1 MSVAQNEKIRQVTET
16 TMVIGVDI
24 ARDTHWARAFD
35 WRGLELSKAVKF
47 ENSAEG
53 FHYFLCW
60 ASELA
65 AEQKKGRIMVGLEPT
80 GHYWFTLAAY
90 LQGGSMKLVLVNPYH
105 VKCSKELDDGH
116 PSKSDKKDPKTIAK
130 LVLEGRYVL
139 PYIPQGLYAEL
150 RVAMN
155 CRWRV
160 QKELTSVQ
168 NQIQRW
174 LKIYFPEHKTV
185 FGEFE
190 GIGSMALL
198 HAAPLPSDLVALGV
212 DGINQIWRQMKLRCV
227 GLKRAQRAFEAAQ
240 NSVGCTTGIEA
251 ARMELQI
258 LLEDYDAKLQQYERI
273 MKVVESLCRQIP
285 EVEELLKIKG
295 IGLITVAGIFAEVGD
310 LRRFSS
316 PRQLQKL
323 AGLAITENSSGKHKG
338 QTEISRRGR
347 AHLRAILFRAVMPLV
362 ARNEEFQKLH
372 HYLTTRAENPLK
384 KMQSIIAICCKLL
397 RVFYAVATK
406 GCAYSAEKMLADIRR
421 NQPLKAA

>member
-1 MSVAQNEKIRQVTET
+1 MLKSFKKVTCAFLCALLLLSAYLPSAYAFDSGNSTEQLPLSVALENPEIVSFLKETGEINQIYQEQTETRNSIYSEIASYANESLDIGTVTE
-16 TMVIGVDI
+16 
-24 ARDTHWARAFD
+24 
-35 WRGLELSKAVKF
+35 E
-47 ENSAEG
+47 
-53 FHYFLCW
+53 
-60 ASELA
+60 
-65 AEQKKGRIMVGLEPT
+65 
-80 GHYWFTLAAY
+80 
-90 LQGGSMKLVLVNPYH
+90 
-105 VKCSKELDDGH
+105 
-116 PSKSDKKDPKTIAK
+116 
-130 LVLEGRYVL
+130 
-139 PYIPQGLYAEL
+139 
-150 RVAMN
+150 RVAQL
-155 CRWRV
+155 V
-160 QKELTSVQ
+160 EKYDLQL
-168 NQIQRW
+168 
-174 LKIYFPEHKTV
+174 P
-185 FGEFE
+185 GESAS
-190 GIGSMALL
+190 GIIDDMTLYIERNTKGNII
-198 HAAPLPSDLVALGV
+198 

>member
-1 MSVAQNEKIRQVTET
+1 
-16 TMVIGVDI
+16 
-24 ARDTHWARAFD
+24 
-35 WRGLELSKAVKF
+35 
-47 ENSAEG
+47 
-53 FHYFLCW
+53 
-60 ASELA
+60 
-65 AEQKKGRIMVGLEPT
+65 MVGLEPT

-90 LQGGSMKLVLVNPYH
+90 LQGSSIKLVLVNPYH
-105 VKCSKELDDGH
+105 VKRSKELDDGH

-130 LVLEGRYVL
+130 LVLEGRYAF

-185 FGEFE
+185 FGQFE
-190 GIGSMALL
+190 GMGSMALL
-198 HAAPLPSDLVALGV
+198 HAAPFPSDLIALGV

-227 GLKRAQRAFEAAQ
+227 GLKRAQRAFEAAK

-258 LLEDYDAKLQQYERI
+258 LLEDYDVKLQQYERI
-273 MKVVESLCRQIP
+273 MEVVESLCGQIP
-285 EVEELLKIKG
+285 EAEELLQIKG
-295 IGLITVAGIFAEVGD
+295 IGLTTVAGIFAEVGD
-310 LRRFSS
+310 IRRFSS

-347 AHLRAILFRAVMPLV
+347 AHLRAILFRAAMPLV
-362 ARNEEFQKLH
+362 AKNEEFQKLH
-372 HYLTTRAENPLK
+372 QYFTTRAENPLK
-384 KMQSIIAICCKLL
+384 KMQSMIAICCKLL
-397 RVFYAVATK
+397 RVFYAVAIK
-406 GCAYSAEKMLADIRR
+406 GCAYSAEKMLADIHR

>member
-1 MSVAQNEKIRQVTET
+1 
-16 TMVIGVDI
+16 
-24 ARDTHWARAFD
+24 
-35 WRGLELSKAVKF
+35 
-47 ENSAEG
+47 
-53 FHYFLCW
+53 
-60 ASELA
+60 
-65 AEQKKGRIMVGLEPT
+65 
-80 GHYWFTLAAY
+80 
-90 LQGGSMKLVLVNPYH
+90 
-105 VKCSKELDDGH
+105 
-116 PSKSDKKDPKTIAK
+116 
-130 LVLEGRYVL
+130 
-139 PYIPQGLYAEL
+139 
-150 RVAMN
+150 MN

-258 LLEDYDAKLQQYERI
+258 
-273 MKVVESLCRQIP
+273 LCRQIP

>member
-1 MSVAQNEKIRQVTET
+1 
-16 TMVIGVDI
+16 
-24 ARDTHWARAFD
+24 
-35 WRGLELSKAVKF
+35 
-47 ENSAEG
+47 
-53 FHYFLCW
+53 
-60 ASELA
+60 
-65 AEQKKGRIMVGLEPT
+65 
-80 GHYWFTLAAY
+80 
-90 LQGGSMKLVLVNPYH
+90 
-105 VKCSKELDDGH
+105 
-116 PSKSDKKDPKTIAK
+116 
-130 LVLEGRYVL
+130 
-139 PYIPQGLYAEL
+139 
-150 RVAMN
+150 MN

-174 LKIYFPEHKTV
+174 LKIYFPKHKTV

>member
-1 MSVAQNEKIRQVTET
+1 
-16 TMVIGVDI
+16 
-24 ARDTHWARAFD
+24 
-35 WRGLELSKAVKF
+35 
-47 ENSAEG
+47 
-53 FHYFLCW
+53 
-60 ASELA
+60 
-65 AEQKKGRIMVGLEPT
+65 
-80 GHYWFTLAAY
+80 
-90 LQGGSMKLVLVNPYH
+90 
-105 VKCSKELDDGH
+105 
-116 PSKSDKKDPKTIAK
+116 
-130 LVLEGRYVL
+130 
-139 PYIPQGLYAEL
+139 
-150 RVAMN
+150 MN

-316 PRQLQKL
+316 PRQL
-323 AGLAITENSSGKHKG
+323 HKG

>member
-1 MSVAQNEKIRQVTET
+1 
-16 TMVIGVDI
+16 
-24 ARDTHWARAFD
+24 
-35 WRGLELSKAVKF
+35 
-47 ENSAEG
+47 
-53 FHYFLCW
+53 
-60 ASELA
+60 
-65 AEQKKGRIMVGLEPT
+65 
-80 GHYWFTLAAY
+80 
-90 LQGGSMKLVLVNPYH
+90 
-105 VKCSKELDDGH
+105 
-116 PSKSDKKDPKTIAK
+116 
-130 LVLEGRYVL
+130 
-139 PYIPQGLYAEL
+139 
-150 RVAMN
+150 MN

-316 PRQLQKL
+316 LKTVLVNIKARRKS
-323 AGLAITENSSGKHKG
+323 AGEGERIYEQSCSG
-338 QTEISRRGR
+338 Q
-347 AHLRAILFRAVMPLV
+347 
-362 ARNEEFQKLH
+362 
-372 HYLTTRAENPLK
+372 
-384 KMQSIIAICCKLL
+384 
-397 RVFYAVATK
+397 
-406 GCAYSAEKMLADIRR
+406 
-421 NQPLKAA
+421 

>member
-1 MSVAQNEKIRQVTET
+1 MREKGLSSNTVYKHHILLHTALKMAHRQKLLPENPIDLVEAPHQQLPSQSYYNPKQLNKLFRA
-16 TMVIGVDI
+16 VEGDWLEIVVKLAGYLGLRRSEICGLRWEDVDLENGV
-24 ARDTHWARAFD
+24 
-35 WRGLELSKAVKF
+35 
-47 ENSAEG
+47 
-53 FHYFLCW
+53 
-60 ASELA
+60 
-65 AEQKKGRIMVGLEPT
+65 
-80 GHYWFTLAAY
+80 
-90 LQGGSMKLVLVNPYH
+90 
-105 VKCSKELDDGH
+105 
-116 PSKSDKKDPKTIAK
+116 
-130 LVLEGRYVL
+130 
-139 PYIPQGLYAEL
+139 
-150 RVAMN
+150 
-155 CRWRV
+155 
-160 QKELTSVQ
+160 
-168 NQIQRW
+168 
-174 LKIYFPEHKTV
+174 
-185 FGEFE
+185 
-190 GIGSMALL
+190 IGSMALL
-198 HAAPLPSDLVALGV
+198 HAAPLPSNLVALGV
-212 DGINQIWRQMKLRCV
+212 DGINQIWRQMKLRCA

>member
-1 MSVAQNEKIRQVTET
+1 
-16 TMVIGVDI
+16 
-24 ARDTHWARAFD
+24 
-35 WRGLELSKAVKF
+35 
-47 ENSAEG
+47 
-53 FHYFLCW
+53 
-60 ASELA
+60 
-65 AEQKKGRIMVGLEPT
+65 
-80 GHYWFTLAAY
+80 
-90 LQGGSMKLVLVNPYH
+90 
-105 VKCSKELDDGH
+105 
-116 PSKSDKKDPKTIAK
+116 
-130 LVLEGRYVL
+130 
-139 PYIPQGLYAEL
+139 
-150 RVAMN
+150 
-155 CRWRV
+155 
-160 QKELTSVQ
+160 
-168 NQIQRW
+168 
-174 LKIYFPEHKTV
+174 
-185 FGEFE
+185 
-190 GIGSMALL
+190 
-198 HAAPLPSDLVALGV
+198 
-212 DGINQIWRQMKLRCV
+212 
-227 GLKRAQRAFEAAQ
+227 
-240 NSVGCTTGIEA
+240 
-251 ARMELQI
+251 
-258 LLEDYDAKLQQYERI
+258 

-384 KMQSIIAICCKLL
+384 KMQSIIAICCTLH

>member
-1 MSVAQNEKIRQVTET
+1 
-16 TMVIGVDI
+16 
-24 ARDTHWARAFD
+24 
-35 WRGLELSKAVKF
+35 
-47 ENSAEG
+47 
-53 FHYFLCW
+53 
-60 ASELA
+60 
-65 AEQKKGRIMVGLEPT
+65 
-80 GHYWFTLAAY
+80 
-90 LQGGSMKLVLVNPYH
+90 
-105 VKCSKELDDGH
+105 
-116 PSKSDKKDPKTIAK
+116 
-130 LVLEGRYVL
+130 
-139 PYIPQGLYAEL
+139 
-150 RVAMN
+150 
-155 CRWRV
+155 
-160 QKELTSVQ
+160 
-168 NQIQRW
+168 
-174 LKIYFPEHKTV
+174 
-185 FGEFE
+185 
-190 GIGSMALL
+190 MALL

-212 DGINQIWRQMKLRCV
+212 DGINQIWRHMKLRCV

-362 ARNEEFQKLH
+362 ARNEKFQKLH

>member
-1 MSVAQNEKIRQVTET
+1 
-16 TMVIGVDI
+16 
-24 ARDTHWARAFD
+24 
-35 WRGLELSKAVKF
+35 
-47 ENSAEG
+47 
-53 FHYFLCW
+53 
-60 ASELA
+60 
-65 AEQKKGRIMVGLEPT
+65 
-80 GHYWFTLAAY
+80 
-90 LQGGSMKLVLVNPYH
+90 
-105 VKCSKELDDGH
+105 
-116 PSKSDKKDPKTIAK
+116 
-130 LVLEGRYVL
+130 
-139 PYIPQGLYAEL
+139 
-150 RVAMN
+150 MN

-295 IGLITVAGIFAEVGD
+295 IG
-310 LRRFSS
+310 
-316 PRQLQKL
+316 P
-323 AGLAITENSSGKHKG
+323 
-338 QTEISRRGR
+338 
-347 AHLRAILFRAVMPLV
+347 
-362 ARNEEFQKLH
+362 
-372 HYLTTRAENPLK
+372 
-384 KMQSIIAICCKLL
+384 
-397 RVFYAVATK
+397 
-406 GCAYSAEKMLADIRR
+406 
-421 NQPLKAA
+421 

>member
-24 ARDTHWARAFD
+24 ASDTHWARAFD

-90 LQGGSMKLVLVNPYH
+90 LQGGS
-105 VKCSKELDDGH
+105 
-116 PSKSDKKDPKTIAK
+116 
-130 LVLEGRYVL
+130 
-139 PYIPQGLYAEL
+139 
-150 RVAMN
+150 
-155 CRWRV
+155 
-160 QKELTSVQ
+160 
-168 NQIQRW
+168 
-174 LKIYFPEHKTV
+174 
-185 FGEFE
+185 
-190 GIGSMALL
+190 
-198 HAAPLPSDLVALGV
+198 
-212 DGINQIWRQMKLRCV
+212 
-227 GLKRAQRAFEAAQ
+227 
-240 NSVGCTTGIEA
+240 
-251 ARMELQI
+251 
-258 LLEDYDAKLQQYERI
+258 KLQQYERI

>member
-1 MSVAQNEKIRQVTET
+1 
-16 TMVIGVDI
+16 
-24 ARDTHWARAFD
+24 
-35 WRGLELSKAVKF
+35 
-47 ENSAEG
+47 
-53 FHYFLCW
+53 
-60 ASELA
+60 
-65 AEQKKGRIMVGLEPT
+65 
-80 GHYWFTLAAY
+80 
-90 LQGGSMKLVLVNPYH
+90 
-105 VKCSKELDDGH
+105 
-116 PSKSDKKDPKTIAK
+116 
-130 LVLEGRYVL
+130 
-139 PYIPQGLYAEL
+139 
-150 RVAMN
+150 MN

-227 GLKRAQRAFEAAQ
+227 GLKRAQRAF
-240 NSVGCTTGIEA
+240 EA